1 MKKRLGRWYHN
12 SDLSSLFSAVAME
25 SLLTAL
31 PFILK
36 SVLIWMTNYVVI
48 LLQTP
53 YFSEG
58 GLGACPRGFEK
69 WVLTLDLFSAKLQTP
84 TPKP

>member
-1 MKKRLGRWYHN
+1 MVAVLLQVWRSEAVKMKKRLGRWYH
-12 SDLSSLFSAVAME
+12 SDLRPLFNAVAMK

-36 SVLIWMTNYVVI
+36 SVLIWMTNYVII

-53 YFSEG
+53 HSSEG
-58 GLGACPRGFEK
+58 ALELAPGVLGNR
-69 WVLTLDLFSAKLQTP
+69 S
-84 TPKP
+84 